1 MPSLITFLYPL
12 LNLWCFPPSFSINL
26 LSPSVVIESVTIAE
40 PGYSL
45 RIITDINA
53 IRASL
58 LIGLPYLSTIAAL
71 STSVSNIIPRSL
83 LFLITA
89 WQIDSIAS
97 LFSGFGIWFGKFPS
111 GFKNWLPLVLAPSS
125 SNTLLAKNPPDPLPA
140 STIMLRPSNGLL

>member
-1 MPSLITFLYPL
+1 MITFLYPL

-26 LSPSVVIESVTIAE
+26 LSPSVVIESVTIDE
-40 PGYSL
+40 LGYSL

-89 WQIDSIAS
+89 LQIDSIAS
-97 LFSGFGIWFGKFPS
+97 LFSGFGI
-111 GFKNWLPLVLAPSS
+111 
-125 SNTLLAKNPPDPLPA
+125 
-140 STIMLRPSNGLL
+140 